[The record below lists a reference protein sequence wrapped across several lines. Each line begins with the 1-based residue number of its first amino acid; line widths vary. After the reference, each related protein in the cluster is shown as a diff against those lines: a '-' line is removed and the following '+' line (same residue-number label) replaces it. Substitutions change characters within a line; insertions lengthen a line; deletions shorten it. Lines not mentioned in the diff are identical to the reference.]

1 MSGIV
6 YIISA
11 PSGSGKSTLVNEIGK
26 VVPGL
31 KFSVSYTTRPRR
43 GSEQHGREYL
53 FTSQEEFERMM
64 RGGDFLE
71 HASVFGN
78 YYGTSRSALEE
89 ARREGKDLLLDIDVQ
104 GAAQVKEKLPEAVS
118 IFILP
123 PSKEILEKR
132 LRRRSEV
139 EQGISE
145 ETIRRRL
152 QTATKEIENYSK
164 YDYILVN
171 DRLEDSID
179 ALKAIVSA
187 ERYKR
192 GTAPPSA
199 VDESILAA
207 AEQCLRRN
215 VGDRVRPILESFST
229 RESPAVSEPR

>member
-6 YIISA
+6 FIISA
-11 PSGSGKSTLVNEIGK
+11 PSGSGKSTLVNEIRK
-26 VVPGL
+26 VVHDL
-31 KFSVSYTTRPRR
+31 LFSVSYTTRNPR
-43 GSEQHGREYL
+43 GSEQDGREYR
-53 FTSQEEFERMM
+53 FISRAEFQDMIGR
-64 RGGDFLE
+64 DQFLE
-71 HASVFGN
+71 HACVFGN
-78 YYGTSRSALEE
+78 YYGTARECLEDSRQQ
-89 ARREGKDLLLDIDVQ
+89 GKDLLLDIDVQ
-104 GAAQVKEKLPEAVS
+104 GAAQVKQKLPDAVS
-118 IFILP
+118 IFVLP

-145 ETIRRRL
+145 ETIKRRL
-152 QTATKEIENYSK
+152 ETATKEIENYSK

-192 GTAPPSA
+192 AAVPPSA
-199 VDESILAA
+199 VDEKMLTT

-215 VGDRVRPILESFST
+215 VGERVLPILESFSKKPA
-229 RESPAVSEPR
+229 PAVSEKR